1 MVSHVDVLS
10 RNPVQKK
17 NINRQKKLAKMS
29 SQNKGKHD
37 QDEIQRELRAKE
49 NQRKKE
55 IFLIFTCLQNRYPSI
70 SLLLSQN
77 GVYARGLPFISMS

>member
-37 QDEIQRELRAKE
+37 QDEIQ
-49 NQRKKE
+49 
-55 IFLIFTCLQNRYPSI
+55 
-70 SLLLSQN
+70 
-77 GVYARGLPFISMS
+77 